1 MAFSEQGK
9 RKGER
14 FTSVGACINHERVM
28 VKCVRCVR
36 TSDKLGLGLGLVLRL
51 GVCLTLLFVENS
63 PFRRQTKGFG

>member
-1 MAFSEQGK
+1 
-9 RKGER
+9 
-14 FTSVGACINHERVM
+14 M